1 VVNTVKALK
10 DATDIPIGVAIS
22 YTPMINDATYKATVL
37 RDFDGVTFDYNMK
50 HGAIVQNDGSLNFAN
65 ADALVNAA
73 AGLQVFGH
81 ALGWH
86 QNQNASYLKTFS
98 GLSGSVT
105 GNELITNG
113 GFEAGLT
120 GWSAFNTNGGA
131 TIIATNVTNEI
142 HAGAGA
148 IKVTVPTAYPGSQWN
163 VQLSSTAF
171 ATTVGKQYAISYW
184 VKAASAGGSIR
195 LSTGPNATNA
205 QYQGDQVIGT
215 AWQQVTWTITAN
227 IASTTV
233 LFDLAQVANTY
244 FLDNVSV
251 RELGGSTVTP
261 QVTAKVDQA
270 LGNFITGMVNH
281 YKGKAKAW
289 DVVN

>member
-1 VVNTVKALK
+1 MKKTYKKLFAIVAVVLAFAGCKKTTDVTPPEVQPPVVVVDTVKALK

-195 LSTGPNATNA
+195 LSTGPGATNA
-205 QYQGDQVIGT
+205 QYQGRPGYR
-215 AWQQVTWTITAN
+215 N
-227 IASTTV
+227 S
-233 LFDLAQVANTY
+233 VATGY
-244 FLDNVSV
+244 LDYYSQYCLYDHIV
-251 RELGGSTVTP
+251 
-261 QVTAKVDQA
+261 
-270 LGNFITGMVNH
+270 
-281 YKGKAKAW
+281 
-289 DVVN
+289 